1 MDVVTEDLLS
11 EAEADPV
18 MTEDLLSVA
27 VEEPRR
33 SMVDMDERRVELVER
48 CRAEE
53 TMEEDEDLCTEELE
67 ADWPVVE
74 EVTAA
79 EVEVAKR
86 LEE

>member
-11 EAEADPV
+11 EAEEDPV

-27 VEEPRR
+27 MEEPRR

-53 TMEEDEDLCTEELE
+53 TMEEDADLCTEEVE
-67 ADWPVVE
+67 VDWPLVE
-74 EVTAA
+74 EETAA

>member
-11 EAEADPV
+11 EAEEDPG
-18 MTEDLLSVA
+18 MMEDLLSVA

-33 SMVDMDERRVELVER
+33 SMVDRDERRVELVER

-53 TMEEDEDLCTEELE
+53 TMEEDADLCTKEVEV
-67 ADWPVVE
+67 DWPLVE
-74 EVTAA
+74 EDTAA